1 MKEGVFEEWVILEL
15 MGHRKLAG
23 KVTEQTIGASTF
35 IRIDVPGGVNQPGVT
50 QFYNPSAVYCI
61 TPTTSDIAERFA
73 RDNAPVPVS
82 RWELP
87 EQPRIADGEE
97 MIDE

>member
-1 MKEGVFEEWVILEL
+1 MSDRFDEYAILEL

-23 KVTEQTIGASTF
+23 KVSEHTIGGSTF
-35 IRIDVPGGVNQPGVT
+35 IRIDIPGGTAT

-61 TPTTSDIAERFA
+61 TPTTKDIAERFSKE
-73 RDNAPVPVS
+73 NTPQPVE

-87 EQPRIADGEE
+87 APRPDPDLDGE
-97 MIDE
+97 D